1 MIRRLHGMWLGQ
13 MKSRSQKLGGFLRS
27 VWHFPNGGGMRRVL
41 RLFFIATALWIVSSA
56 ALAQSS
62 FSKQQLDQMLAPVAL
77 YPDALLSQLLMAS
90 TYPDDVA
97 QAATWSGKNTSLSG
111 DAAVKA
117 VQEQPWDPS
126 VMSLAA
132 FPSVLDMMG
141 RQPEWVR
148 SVGDAFLEQPEDV
161 MSSVQRLRSQAQ
173 AAGTLTSNDQQT
185 VSTQTEGNATVVTIE
200 PASPSVVYVPSYNPS
215 SAYGAWPYPSYPPAY
230 YPPPPGSVF
239 ASAIVSGL
247 AFGTGIAIADS
258 LWGGFDWGH
267 NDVDI
272 DVNRYNN
279 ININRKLD
287 ASRSNV
293 AWNHDPARRGST
305 PYRNSAT
312 QQRFDQQRR
321 VGAAQ
326 GQGGRR
332 SMNDQQARRDH
343 AQQVMRDHEPA
354 GGRAAGAGQRHSNSA
369 RSASASHPGSNRTA
383 PHHNATPQRNDARNA
398 AIERSRSANRDNALR
413 GVDSPRPDRHAA
425 SRAAGRPAAAH
436 TETRRHSPGA
446 GAHPGGLTG
455 GGHIE
460 RGHGRR

>member
-1 MIRRLHGMWLGQ
+1 
-13 MKSRSQKLGGFLRS
+13 
-27 VWHFPNGGGMRRVL
+27 MRRVL
-41 RLFFIATALWIVSSA
+41 RLFFIATALWIVSST

-97 QAATWSGKNTSLSG
+97 QAATWSGKNTGLSG

-117 VQEQPWDPS
+117 VQDQPWDPS

-141 RQPEWVR
+141 RQPDWVR
-148 SVGDAFLEQPEDV
+148 SVGDAFLDQPEDV
-161 MSSVQRLRSQAQ
+161 MSSVQRLRAQAQ
-173 AAGTLTSNDQQT
+173 AAGTLASNEQQT
-185 VSTQTEGNATVVTIE
+185 VSTQTENNSTVVTIE
-200 PASPSVVYVPSYNPS
+200 PASPSVVYVPSYNPA
-215 SAYGAWPYPSYPPAY
+215 SAYGAWAYPSYPPAY

-267 NDVDI
+267 HDVDI

-287 ASRSNV
+287 ASRNNV
-293 AWNHDPARRGST
+293 AWNHDPARRGNT

-312 QQRFDQQRR
+312 QQRFDHQRR
-321 VGAAQ
+321 VGATQ

-332 SMNDQQARRDH
+332 SVNDQHSRRDH
-343 AQQVMRDHEPA
+343 AQQVMRDREPA
-354 GGRAAGAGQRHSNSA
+354 SSRAAATGLRQGNAGRA
-369 RSASASHPGSNRTA
+369 ASASHPGPNRPA
-383 PHHNATPQRNDARNA
+383 PRHSATPQHNDARAA

-413 GVDSPRPDRHAA
+413 GVNSPSPARHA
-425 SRAAGRPAAAH
+425 SGRTAGRPAAH
-436 TETRRHSPGA
+436 TETRRHSPGT
-446 GAHPGGLTG
+446 GARSGGRAG
-455 GGHIE
+455 GGHID